1 MDPISSTEMITEMN
15 SETGNELSSHQ
26 QLLLLMVARES
37 IQYGLKHRHTMRVDA
52 DVYDGQLQQQGGS
65 FVTLYIKGALRG
77 CIGTLQPYQPLVN
90 DVAEH
95 ARAAAFSDPRFPPL
109 AVDEFA
115 DIVISVSVLGKPHA
129 ISFRDEEDL
138 ISQLRPSLDGL
149 IFEDGGNRGTF
160 LPSVWE
166 SLPEPWQFMQQ
177 LKRKAGLPVD
187 YWSDSLK
194 IFRYTTQSFSEKG

>member
-1 MDPISSTEMITEMN
+1 MDPISSTEIITEMN
-15 SETGNELSSHQ
+15 SETANELSPHQQQ
-26 QLLLLMVARES
+26 QLLQVARES

-52 DVYDGQLQQQGGS
+52 DVYDEQLQQQGGS
-65 FVTLYIKGALRG
+65 FVTLYKKGALRG

-109 AVDEFA
+109 SADELA
-115 DIVISVSVLGKPHA
+115 DIVISVSVLGKPGA
-129 ISFRDEEDL
+129 ISFSDEEDL
-138 ISQLRPSLDGL
+138 IRQLRPLQDGL
-149 IFEDGGNRGTF
+149 ILENGGNRGTF

-166 SLPEPWQFMQQ
+166 SLPEPRQFLLQ

-194 IFRYTTQSFSEKG
+194 ISRYTTQSFSEKG